1 MAIHLPGRHAAYEPI
16 GRLRANPFK
25 SGKKSGFVELN
36 LTAMVDMFTV
46 IVIFLIQSFSGEGE
60 ISVQKNL
67 VLPDSEKAVPLS
79 ERGPVVVIVKN
90 ELMLDGV
97 KLASL
102 DDEAAANDPGIP
114 ALEERLR
121 AIKEQKDALEAE
133 LRRRDPT
140 RAEKGFDGHLIFQA
154 DEGTD
159 FALVRRAIFTANQAG
174 WTHLQFAV
182 RKVLA
187 DGGGGGE
194 AGGH

>member
-1 MAIHLPGRHAAYEPI
+1 MAIHLPGRHSAYEPI

-25 SGKKSGFVELN
+25 SGKKNGFVELN

-60 ISVQKNL
+60 LSVQKNL
-67 VLPDSEKAVPLS
+67 VLPTTEKAVPLS

-90 ELMLDGV
+90 ELLLDGV
-97 KLASL
+97 KLATL
-102 DDEAAANDPGIP
+102 GDEDAAEPGIP
-114 ALEERLR
+114 ALEEKLR
-121 AIKEQKDALEAE
+121 AIKEQKMGLEAE

-154 DEGTD
+154 DEETD
-159 FALVRRAIFTANQAG
+159 FALVRKAIFAANQAQ

-182 RKVLA
+182 KRSA
-187 DGGGGGE
+187 PT
-194 AGGH
+194 AGGAAE